1 MISPDSF
8 PYFLFLFSVGIFSG
22 TYLLFT
28 HYINRLLVLNTIVLF
43 LAALRVASEY
53 YIQQLETYEQVM
65 NYAPLHIL
73 PVNLLIPIQ
82 WAMILFYVRP
92 FSGWKWEKVTS
103 NFLLFSLIII
113 PFLGH
118 NYFCTIDPQLFYYH
132 TERINGYWQFAVNTS
147 FWYHGFYSFQ
157 SQLVLLL
164 LLATLLVGIIRNKH
178 NRIRQSF
185 LLATYIFSYFVYFSM
200 TRQGE
205 WNIPSTG
212 ILYLIHSLLISWYV
226 SEYRLFKSNFNLIT
240 KSLFESISDLTI
252 STDPKLNI
260 TGVNAKTT
268 ATFAPTAGN
277 MRQWLNRNY
286 ASAQQRDDEK
296 FQQLLNQELPSQE
309 LVLKD
314 QSGQVRTFDLKVA
327 PFKNGDR
334 LHGYTFLLTDLTEAR
349 QKEAELAE
357 LNASKDRLFAII
369 AHDLRKPALS
379 FRGIGK
385 KINYLISKNDFERLQ
400 SFGNSLE
407 NTAFSLNNLLDNL
420 LGWASQQRNMLP
432 YNPQL
437 INLLEIAQEA
447 TSHII
452 DQAKN
457 KEINL
462 QMIIPPD
469 IFVYADP
476 NAVLTIIR
484 NLVRNAVK
492 FTERSGAITINIKA
506 STTNVTLLVSDSGIG
521 ISSDA
526 LLNLFDLSKQR
537 KKDGTEG
544 EKGTGIGLYLVKEL
558 VVINQG
564 SISVES
570 SLTNGTTFSVTLPT
584 TNT

>member
-8 PYFLFLFSVGIFSG
+8 PYFLVLFSIGVFSG

-28 HYINRLLVLNTIVLF
+28 YYINRLLMLNAIVLY

-53 YIQQLETYEQVM
+53 YIQQLETYEQVVS
-65 NYAPLHIL
+65 YAPWHIL
-73 PVNLLIPIQ
+73 PASLLVPIQ
-82 WAMILFYVRP
+82 WAMILFYIRP
-92 FSGWKWEKVTS
+92 FHGWKWEKVAN
-103 NFLLFSLIII
+103 NFWLFGLIII

-118 NYFCTIDPQLFYYH
+118 NYFSSIDPQLFYYH
-132 TERINGYWQFAVNTS
+132 PERIDGYWQFAINTS
-147 FWYHGFYSFQ
+147 FWYRGFYSIHTLLGF
-157 SQLVLLL
+157 LFVL
-164 LLATLLVGIIRNKH
+164 AILLVGIVRNKP
-178 NRIRQSF
+178 NRLRQSF
-185 LLATYIFSYFVYFSM
+185 LLVTYILAFFIYHSM

-212 ILYLIHSLLISWYV
+212 ILYLTHTLLISWYV
-226 SEYRLFKSNFNLIT
+226 SDYRLFKSNFNLIT

-260 TGVNAKTT
+260 TSVNAKTA
-268 ATFAPTAGN
+268 ATFASVTGN
-277 MRQWLNRNY
+277 IAHWLQHNY
-286 ASAQQRDDEK
+286 ADDQQTTEDQ
-296 FQQLLNQELPSQE
+296 FQQLLDQEIPSKE
-309 LVLKD
+309 LLLRD
-314 QSGQVRTFDLKVA
+314 QSGQIRTYDLKAA

-334 LHGYTFLLTDLTEAR
+334 LHGYTFLLTDLTETR
-349 QKEAELAE
+349 QRAVELAE

-385 KINYLISKNDFERLQ
+385 KINHLIEKNDFDRLL

-407 NTAFSLNNLLDNL
+407 NAAFSLNNLLDNL

-437 INLLEIAQEA
+437 IDLPEVAQEA
-447 TSHII
+447 TNYLT

-462 QMIIPPD
+462 QLILPPGTL
-469 IFVYADP
+469 VYADP

-484 NLVRNAVK
+484 NLASNAVK
-492 FTERSGAITINIKA
+492 FTERGGTITISAKTSKNNA
-506 STTNVTLLVSDSGIG
+506 VLLVSDSGVG
-521 ISSDA
+521 IKA
-526 LLNLFDLSKQR
+526 EAIPALFDLTNQS

-544 EKGTGIGLYLVKEL
+544 EKGTGIGLHLVKEL
-558 VVINQG
+558 VLINQG

-570 SLTNGTTFSVTLPT
+570 NLNNGTTFSVTLPT
-584 TNT
+584 SA